1 MTLAAESCGE
11 PPRQW
16 GRQGSRQQVADR
28 RQHAVGEVGRQTA
41 DSDQDG
47 FKMFQLQPLFL
58 LLVLA
63 LLAAVQAAIKKKE
76 LEYSI
81 EDVTRVS

>member
-1 MTLAAESCGE
+1 MGE
-11 PPRQW
+11 AGQ
-16 GRQGSRQQVADR
+16 QTAGSRQQ
-28 RQHAVGEVGRQTA
+28 AVGEVGRQKADIRQQTA
-41 DSDQDG
+41 DSARRL
-47 FKMFQLQPLFL
+47 KMLKLQPLFL
-58 LLVLA
+58 LLVLG